1 MSALILKEGL
11 RMNSELLGNRIQQ
24 LREAKGLT
32 QEELAAQTGIS
43 IKHISV
49 LERGVK
55 TPRLATFITIAEA
68 LGVTPNDL
76 LADPAAESN
85 YPRALQE
92 KIAPLPIEKQ
102 EKIFKIVCALC
113 DDL

>member
-1 MSALILKEGL
+1 
-11 RMNSELLGNRIQQ
+11 MNSELLGNRIQQ
-24 LREAKGLT
+24 FREAKGLT
-32 QEELAAQTGIS
+32 QEELATLTGIS

-55 TPRLATFITIAEA
+55 VPRLATFLTIADA

-76 LADPAAESN
+76 VAYPSVDSN
-85 YPRALQE
+85 YPKAIQE
-92 KIAPLPIEKQ
+92 KVAPLPIEKQ
-102 EKIFKIVCALC
+102 EKIYKIVCALC

>member
-1 MSALILKEGL
+1 
-11 RMNSELLGNRIQQ
+11 MNSELLGNRIQQ
-24 LREAKGLT
+24 FREAKGLT
-32 QEELAAQTGIS
+32 QEELATLTGIS

-55 TPRLATFITIAEA
+55 VPRLATFLTIADA

-76 LADPAAESN
+76 VAAPSVDSN
-85 YPRALQE
+85 YPKAIQE
-92 KIAPLPIEKQ
+92 KVAPLPIEKQ
-102 EKIFKIVCALC
+102 EKIYKIVCALC